1 MSRSKK
7 LTYATLGSYHT
18 YFSTGMIPYNPKRP
32 SKKAQL
38 FMKFFGLS
46 GFLPKKKKK
55 VEKSFGSQTYNSRK
69 KPR

>member
-1 MSRSKK
+1 MQTLRDGTEGAMSRSKK
-7 LTYATLGSYHT
+7 LTYATLGPYHT

-46 GFLPKKKKK
+46 GFLPKKKINDD
-55 VEKSFGSQTYNSRK
+55 KSD
-69 KPR
+69 